1 MSEGIKIYNIESVLE
16 KIKEIT
22 IEIEEYVMS
31 VCDYDVEL
39 VEMCREKLLDKAES
53 IELEIKE
60 LEKEKG
66 YLEQLSQTSYE
77 SSEIKRQIAECNK
90 NMEVCNTELRRIKGL
105 MVELENKNRDI
116 KKILN
121 LTIEDYRNQKV
132 LQDKIVIMFSKV
144 RQG

>member
-1 MSEGIKIYNIESVLE
+1 
-16 KIKEIT
+16 
-22 IEIEEYVMS
+22 
-31 VCDYDVEL
+31 
-39 VEMCREKLLDKAES
+39 
-53 IELEIKE
+53 
-60 LEKEKG
+60 
-66 YLEQLSQTSYE
+66 
-77 SSEIKRQIAECNK
+77 
-90 NMEVCNTELRRIKGL
+90 MEVCNTELRRIKGL